1 MPPVDAEH
9 FHARTTYTVEQTAEI
24 LQLTPGR
31 VRQLLRDEHL
41 DGTPPDA
48 GSGQRGWSVDAES
61 VRVRLSKQQP
71 RAEQTPIG
79 DRAELVEEMRRQ
91 NEYLRGQLDAERQA
105 HSEAR
110 RIIGGLVQRVP
121 ALEASTDPEH
131 APARAES
138 AVVSPGRGAVPHER
152 ETATEPRPWW
162 RRVFGG

>member
-1 MPPVDAEH
+1 MEADSFKAP
-9 FHARTTYTVEQTAEI
+9 TTYTVEQTAEI

-31 VRQLLRDEHL
+31 VRQLLRDGDL

-71 RAEQTPIG
+71 RAEQTTAG
-79 DRAELVEEMRRQ
+79 DRGELVDELRRQ

-110 RIIGGLVQRVP
+110 RIIGGLVQRIP
-121 ALEASTDPEH
+121 ELEAPADPEH
-131 APARAES
+131 APGTAES
-138 AVVSPGRGAVPHER
+138 GVVSPGRGPVPHER
-152 ETATEPRPWW
+152 ETATQPRPWW